1 MPKTENTRRYT
12 APERLFHRAAGLA
25 GKSLQQINEQ
35 HRNDAARTGGVL
47 VEVPPG
53 SFDIGTRKA
62 NAMLDEYPEAS
73 RRDIQDFLSRVL
85 QDSLDA
91 ADRDDSLGAP

>member
-1 MPKTENTRRYT
+1 MPKTENSRRYT
-12 APERLFHRAAGLA
+12 APERLFHRAVGVV

-35 HRNDAARTGGVL
+35 HRNDAQRTGGIP

-53 SFDIGTRKA
+53 SFDLGTRKVKE
-62 NAMLDEYPEAS
+62 MLNKYSQAEQLA
-73 RRDIQDFLSRVL
+73 IQDFLSRVL

-91 ADRDDSLGAP
+91 TDRDD

>member
-1 MPKTENTRRYT
+1 MPKTENSRRYT
-12 APERLFHRAAGLA
+12 APERLFHRAVGVV

-35 HRNDAARTGGVL
+35 HLNDAQRTGGIP

-53 SFDIGTRKA
+53 SFDLGTRKVKE
-62 NAMLDEYPEAS
+62 MLNKYSQAEQLA
-73 RRDIQDFLSRVL
+73 IQDFLSRVL

-91 ADRDDSLGAP
+91 TDRDD

>member
-1 MPKTENTRRYT
+1 MSKTNNPRRYT
-12 APERLFHRAAGLA
+12 PSERLFHRAVGVV

-35 HRNDAARTGGVL
+35 HRNDAQRTGGVP

-53 SFDIGTRKA
+53 SFDLGTRKV
-62 NAMLDEYPEAS
+62 NAMLNEYPEAS

-91 ADRDDSLGAP
+91 TDRDD

>member
-1 MPKTENTRRYT
+1 MSNSKNERMYT
-12 APERLFHRAAGLA
+12 PSERLFHRAVGVV

-35 HRNDAARTGGVL
+35 HRNDAQRTGGIP

-53 SFDIGTRKA
+53 SFDLGTRKVKE
-62 NAMLDEYPEAS
+62 MLNKYSQAEQLA
-73 RRDIQDFLSRVL
+73 IQDFLSRVL

-91 ADRDDSLGAP
+91 TDRDD

>member
-1 MPKTENTRRYT
+1 MSNSKNERMYT
-12 APERLFHRAAGLA
+12 APERLFHRAVGVV

-35 HRNDAARTGGVL
+35 HRNDAQRTGGIP

-53 SFDIGTRKA
+53 SFDLGTRKVTE
-62 NAMLDEYPEAS
+62 MLNKYSQAEQLA
-73 RRDIQDFLSRVL
+73 IQDFLSRVL

-91 ADRDDSLGAP
+91 TDRDD